1 MQHAMFPQFTSF
13 GLEIR
18 PKAFA
23 RCRKALKWIQVS
35 FSSLSRQFTSIYLN
49 TSKWFKIGLHRFAKT
64 NPFHSG
70 NLWSVN
76 QIRSASSQGVVRC
89 RRETERQTW
98 RNCRNK
104 SYELDRLKVAV
115 KVMWKFWQK
124 RVEQIKVSRKYPS
137 NFVYKGFEVT
147 DLDFYAEPICEMLH
161 TNVVFERN
169 SDVQLKELSFPPRV
183 LHVYISHLRTYFGSR
198 LKQEWS
204 CDYLFCWAHLWIIS
218 RSASLRGSRFGNNI
232 FFGVSKLKRWA
243 VYALAWSREGR
254 KECKAGTA
262 KGTSV
267 ECSCVELVVEW
278 GQIIMSGL
286 LQHIDHHLWNQS
298 VWRWW

>member
-1 MQHAMFPQFTSF
+1 MQAKICLGFLLTRGGEMMNPIWLFEHN
-13 GLEIR
+13 L
-18 PKAFA
+18 
-23 RCRKALKWIQVS
+23 
-35 FSSLSRQFTSIYLN
+35 
-49 TSKWFKIGLHRFAKT
+49 FKRVVVESWK
-64 NPFHSG
+64 N
-70 NLWSVN
+70 W
-76 QIRSASSQGVVRC
+76 ASSP
-89 RRETERQTW
+89 ESYTYI
-98 RNCRNK
+98 K
-104 SYELDRLKVAV
+104 SLA
-115 KVMWKFWQK
+115 
-124 RVEQIKVSRKYPS
+124 
-137 NFVYKGFEVT
+137 
-147 DLDFYAEPICEMLH
+147 A
-161 TNVVFERN
+161 
-169 SDVQLKELSFPPRV
+169 
-183 LHVYISHLRTYFGSR
+183 YFGSR

>member
-198 LKQEWS
+198 LKREILHFLFAEPNWS
-204 CDYLFCWAHLWIIS
+204 QLWVIS
-218 RSASLRGSRFGNNI
+218 HSASLRGSRI
-232 FFGVSKLKRWA
+232 
-243 VYALAWSREGR
+243 GR
-254 KECKAGTA
+254 
-262 KGTSV
+262 
-267 ECSCVELVVEW
+267 VELSFWVVNPLQATRSEPEAW
-278 GQIIMSGL
+278 CKSIALDGGWIPVSMSKGCTKL
-286 LQHIDHHLWNQS
+286 LIYQMFMVLGKHL
-298 VWRWW
+298 

>member
-137 NFVYKGFEVT
+137 NLSTKVLRLRTSTFTLSQSVRCCT
-147 DLDFYAEPICEMLH
+147 QTL
-161 TNVVFERN
+161 
-169 SDVQLKELSFPPRV
+169 SLKETRMFSWKNWAFLP
-183 LHVYISHLRTYFGSR
+183 GS
-198 LKQEWS
+198 
-204 CDYLFCWAHLWIIS
+204 YM
-218 RSASLRGSRFGNNI
+218 
-232 FFGVSKLKRWA
+232 
-243 VYALAWSREGR
+243 Y
-254 KECKAGTA
+254 T
-262 KGTSV
+262 
-267 ECSCVELVVEW
+267 
-278 GQIIMSGL
+278 
-286 LQHIDHHLWNQS
+286 
-298 VWRWW
+298 